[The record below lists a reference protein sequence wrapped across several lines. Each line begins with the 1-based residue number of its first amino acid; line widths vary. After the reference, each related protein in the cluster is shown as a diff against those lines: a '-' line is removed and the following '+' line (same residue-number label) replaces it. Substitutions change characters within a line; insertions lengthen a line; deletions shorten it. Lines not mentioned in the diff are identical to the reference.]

1 MVLSSMN
8 LVDKV
13 REHLCSKGLYGDVTE
28 WCEARNDC
36 VYVVS
41 CPDCSEEFMLTDI
54 EYDELLAWSQSSD
67 QACGVD
73 FPHA

>member
-1 MVLSSMN
+1 MVLSSTSV
-8 LVDKV
+8 VDLV
-13 REHLCSKGLYGDVTE
+13 REHLCSKDLYGDVTE

-36 VYVVS
+36 VYVVT
-41 CPDCSEEFMLTDI
+41 CPDCSQEFMLTDI

-67 QACGVD
+67 RACGVD